1 MFALLWAATGERH
14 VNVLFGPNVREK
26 SEKSS
31 DELHFFKYS
40 DLLKSYA
47 KMSQMQILWSQL
59 VNNRWKRFMESYS
72 YFASKFCHFSQ
83 PLCYA
88 WLLLF
93 QYITGRSI
101 ARIIEAKSRQL
112 YGIANTELSIFSHFP
127 IYYSIFYDTLYS
139 KYYCKYYTIL
149 ALEKVIKGLILQYKC
164 LQS

>member
-1 MFALLWAATGERH
+1 
-14 VNVLFGPNVREK
+14 
-26 SEKSS
+26 
-31 DELHFFKYS
+31 
-40 DLLKSYA
+40 
-47 KMSQMQILWSQL
+47 MSQIRSQL
-59 VNNRWKRFMESYS
+59 VNNRPKRFMESFS

-88 WLLLF
+88 SLLLF

-112 YGIANTELSIFSHFP
+112 YGISNTELSIFSRFP

-149 ALEKVIKGLILQYKC
+149 ALEKVKGLILTIQMPSK
-164 LQS
+164 LEQSKLSCQMSIKVKSHI